1 MPRSPLVT
9 GIRCVSVSV
18 HVVRGL
24 HVVEGIN
31 TLHTFCR
38 AEVRSEK
45 RVGLGAELSRQALA
59 GLETLTSS
67 TMTGKLMTGRRGF
80 TVYHL
85 GVEERGVRGA
95 RPTQDP
101 IVPRPAG
108 RLRIHVIAGAQDG
121 GGRMWRGLDYNDP
134 SQQSS

>member
-1 MPRSPLVT
+1 MD
-9 GIRCVSVSV
+9 
-18 HVVRGL
+18 
-24 HVVEGIN
+24 
-31 TLHTFCR
+31 
-38 AEVRSEK
+38 
-45 RVGLGAELSRQALA
+45 AELSRHALA

-121 GGRMWRGLDYNDP
+121 GGECGGDWTTMTLASRVADSASFLSLSSRG
-134 SQQSS
+134 SSISS